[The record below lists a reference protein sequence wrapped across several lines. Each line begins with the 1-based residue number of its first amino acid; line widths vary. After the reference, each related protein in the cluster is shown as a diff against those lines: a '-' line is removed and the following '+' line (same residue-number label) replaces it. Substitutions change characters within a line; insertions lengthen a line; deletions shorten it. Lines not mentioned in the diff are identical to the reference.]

1 MFTLIFFLPLRL
13 WILFLWPLMSCQSS
27 FQICTIN
34 LHDFSASTQT
44 FKPVKFSYYWFL
56 CRLHPK
62 WKVLQKVIIS
72 HHKNKTV
79 MLCTGTIC
87 SVCSPQTE
95 TESLRSLC
103 WLLLLMLLKNVHLP
117 NLNISA
123 TNTSGWWASRDGEK
137 CRSRCHP
144 SPCTDSSALLGPI
157 TQVWSGVM
165 TYHRARRGWGSMK
178 KRGCDTEREW
188 GWWGVN
194 YLHLAGMSHR
204 RYSRYLL
211 STAFHHIC
219 LTFAAAGPCFL
230 SAEQCIGSM
239 PLVKSL
245 ELPFSLL

>member
-1 MFTLIFFLPLRL
+1 MP
-13 WILFLWPLMSCQSS
+13 
-27 FQICTIN
+27 
-34 LHDFSASTQT
+34 
-44 FKPVKFSYYWFL
+44 
-56 CRLHPK
+56 
-62 WKVLQKVIIS
+62 
-72 HHKNKTV
+72 
-79 MLCTGTIC
+79 CTGTIC

-103 WLLLLMLLKNVHLP
+103 WLLLLMLKNVHLP

-123 TNTSGWWASRDGEK
+123 TNTSGRWASRDGGK

-144 SPCTDSSALLGPI
+144 SPCTDSSALHGPI

-211 STAFHHIC
+211 STAFHPIC
-219 LTFAAAGPCFL
+219 LLTQWGSGGGRLHSPLQARVFSQL
-230 SAEQCIGSM
+230 SNA
-239 PLVKSL
+239 
-245 ELPFSLL
+245 

>member
-1 MFTLIFFLPLRL
+1 MP
-13 WILFLWPLMSCQSS
+13 
-27 FQICTIN
+27 
-34 LHDFSASTQT
+34 
-44 FKPVKFSYYWFL
+44 
-56 CRLHPK
+56 
-62 WKVLQKVIIS
+62 
-72 HHKNKTV
+72 
-79 MLCTGTIC
+79 CTGTIC

-103 WLLLLMLLKNVHLP
+103 WLLLLMLKNVHLP

-123 TNTSGWWASRDGEK
+123 TNTSGRWASRDGGK

-144 SPCTDSSALLGPI
+144 SPCTDSSALHGPI

-211 STAFHHIC
+211 STAFHPIC
-219 LTFAAAGPCFL
+219 LLT
-230 SAEQCIGSM
+230 QWGSGGGGYIRRCR
-239 PLVKSL
+239 PV
-245 ELPFSLL
+245 FSLSWAMHRLDAIS